1 MSMTP
6 EERLAKERARDR
18 RRYQRL
24 KADPE
29 RYAAH
34 LEYMREYNRA
44 YRAAKKAARKETK
57 EAGNESKR

>member
-1 MSMTP
+1 MTP
-6 EERLAKERARDR
+6 EAKRAKERA
-18 RRYQRL
+18 RYQRL

-44 YRAAKKAARKETK
+44 YRAAKKAARKAEQ
-57 EAGNESKR
+57 EARHASKR

>member
-1 MSMTP
+1 MSMTD
-6 EERLAKERARDR
+6 EQRRAKEHAKAQR
-18 RRYQRL
+18 RWQRL

-44 YRAAKKAARKETK
+44 YRAAKKVAREAAK
-57 EAGNESKR
+57 EAIYASKR

>member
-6 EERLAKERARDR
+6 EEKRAKELARYR
-18 RRYQRL
+18 RRWQQL

-29 RYAAH
+29 RYAAR

-44 YRAAKKAARKETK
+44 YRAAKKAAK
-57 EAGNESKR
+57 EAGKDARA

>member
-1 MSMTP
+1 MTT
-6 EERLAKERARDR
+6 EERRAKEHAKAQR
-18 RRYQRL
+18 RWQGI

-44 YRAAKKAARKETK
+44 YRAAKKAAK
-57 EAGNESKR
+57 EATNESDR